1 MPLKKTLYTDIMHE
15 IDIKSF
21 EFALSKIEDG
31 FLFETFANSFLN
43 AVLGHSFIPVGT
55 TKDKGIDG
63 FQHIFCRKDRTKSIY
78 QISTELDC
86 EGKIQKTI
94 NKLKENNIV
103 FDRLYYV
110 TNRKINNKDVISE
123 NLSDDNDITVTI
135 FDILWFKSNA
145 NHSEA
150 TIKSYNIFVDS
161 HLHEFIKP
169 GKTVVVGNLN
179 TDSRIYVYLREQVEG
194 KISERKLDKSLAD
207 ALILFALEG
216 TDPDK
221 EIIKT
226 KDEIKLEIKKYIKFD
241 SSLLSNLIDER
252 LIKLSTKPRKIKY
265 HTKLDGY
272 CLPYETRLEI
282 RDRDINEIGL
292 LETFLA
298 QTELQLKINL
308 KENHV
313 NVKDLASLI
322 EGTIRDIYYQQGLEF
337 ANFIVNG
344 DSKNVVEKDLADI
357 IGTTVDKSPVVL
369 KNKEKVK
376 SALLMTIRDIVY
388 NGTIE
393 QKQYL
398 KCLSNTYMMM
408 FMLQWDPKL
417 SLFFESM
424 ASKLNIYVCT
434 SILIPALSELYLD
447 DPNKRH
453 WNLLESAN
461 KAGISLFI
469 NETILHELVSH
480 FKMINNKYQS
490 LYRFNETLL
499 LDDELETLYIDEIMI
514 RAYFYAKRENRISS
528 FDDFLNNFID
538 PSLKTAKDDFISY
551 LDEVFGIKYIP
562 DSNLDIKIDETEY
575 NLLSE
580 TLRETKSHDEKADN
594 DAKLI
599 LAIYKLREKYNETAK
614 SSIFGYKTWWLSKDT
629 TTYRAVIKAFGEEKY
644 PISCYIRPDFIYN
657 YITLTPNKEEVDET
671 YNKLFPSLLG
681 VNISY
686 HLPHDIAELVQKRLK
701 EHSDKPPM
709 RLKAIIRQ
717 LGEKLKSD
725 PSIRNKNSVRLF
737 LDEKLKN
744 GE

>member
-1 MPLKKTLYTDIMHE
+1 MHE

-21 EFALSKIEDG
+21 EYAISKIDDG

-43 AVLGHSFIPVGT
+43 AVLGHDFIPVGT
-55 TKDKGIDG
+55 TRDKGIDG
-63 FQHIFCRKDRTKSIY
+63 FQHLLCREDRVKNIY

-86 EGKIQKTI
+86 AGKIQNTI
-94 NKLKENNIV
+94 TKLKENNV
-103 FDRLYYV
+103 EFERLYYV
-110 TNRKINNKDVISE
+110 TNRKINNKDVLSE
-123 NLSDDNDITVTI
+123 TLSDNNDKVITI
-135 FDILWFKSNA
+135 YDSLWFKSYA

-150 TIKSYNIFVDS
+150 TINTYNIFVDS

-169 GKTVVVGNLN
+169 GKTVVVGNLD

-194 KISERKLDKSLAD
+194 KISEKKLDKSLAD

-221 EIIKT
+221 NIMKT
-226 KDEIKLEIKKYIKFD
+226 TAQLKSDINKYVKFD
-241 SSLLSNLIDER
+241 TSLLSDLIDER
-252 LIKLSTKPRKIKY
+252 LNKLSTKPRKIKY
-265 HTKLDGY
+265 HTKLDSY
-272 CLPYETRLEI
+272 CLPYDTRAEI
-282 RDRDINEIGL
+282 RDRDLNEEGL
-292 LETFLA
+292 LDAFLQ
-298 QTELQLKINL
+298 QTEEQLKQSL
-308 KENHV
+308 RENEV

-357 IGTTVDKSPVVL
+357 IGKTVDKSAVVIH
-369 KNKEKVK
+369 NKEKVK
-376 SALLMTIRDIVY
+376 SALLMTIRKIVY
-388 NGTIE
+388 DGTIE

-434 SILIPALSELYLD
+434 SIIIPALSELYLD
-447 DPNKRH
+447 TPNKRH

-461 KAGISLFI
+461 KAGISLYI
-469 NETILHELVSH
+469 NEIILHELVSH
-480 FKMINNKYQS
+480 FKMITNKYHS
-490 LYRFNETLL
+490 LYRFNESIL
-499 LDDELETLYIDEIMI
+499 LDDELETLYIDEILI
-514 RAYFYAKRENRISS
+514 RAYFYAKREGQINS
-528 FDDFLNNFID
+528 FDDFINNFID
-538 PSLKTAKDDFISY
+538 PNLRTAKDDFVSY
-551 LDEVFGIKYIP
+551 LSEVFGIKYVP
-562 DSNLDIKIDETEY
+562 DSNLDIKIDEDDFSI
-575 NLLSE
+575 LSE
-580 TLRETKSHDEKADN
+580 TLRNKKSHDEKADN

-629 TTYRAVIKAFGEEKY
+629 TTYKAVTKAFGDDKY
-644 PISCYIRPDFIYN
+644 PVSCYIRPDFIYN
-657 YITLTPNKEEVDET
+657 YITLTPNKVEVDET
-671 YNKLFPSLLG
+671 YDKLFPSLLG

-686 HLPHDIAELVQKRLK
+686 HLPNDIAVLVQKRLK
-701 EHSDKPPM
+701 EHADKPPM
-709 RLKAIIRQ
+709 RLKSIIRQ
-717 LGEKLKSD
+717 LGERLKSD
-725 PSIRNKNSVRLF
+725 PAIRNKNSVKLF

-744 GE
+744 GG

>member
-1 MPLKKTLYTDIMHE
+1 MHE

-21 EFALSKIEDG
+21 EFALSKIDDG
-31 FLFETFANSFLN
+31 FLFETFSNSFLN

-63 FQHIFCRKDRTKSIY
+63 FQHIFCRNDRTKSIY

-86 EGKIQKTI
+86 EGKIQNTI
-94 NKLKENNIV
+94 NKLKENKVV

-123 NLSDDNDITVTI
+123 KLSDNNDITVTI
-135 FDILWFKSNA
+135 FDLLWFKSNA

-150 TIKSYNIFVDS
+150 TINSYNIFVDS

-169 GKTVVVGNLN
+169 GKTVVVGNLD

-194 KISERKLDKSLAD
+194 KISEKKLDKSLAD

-221 EIIKT
+221 EILKT
-226 KDEIKLEIKKYIKFD
+226 KDEIKFEIKKYVKFD
-241 SSLLSNLIDER
+241 SSILGNLIDER
-252 LIKLSTKPRKIKY
+252 LDALSTKPRKIKY
-265 HTKLDGY
+265 HTKLEGY
-272 CLPYETRLEI
+272 CLPYDTRLEI
-282 RDRDINEIGL
+282 RDRNINEIGL
-292 LETFLA
+292 LETFLE
-298 QTELQLKINL
+298 QTELLLKENL
-308 KENHV
+308 KENDV

-322 EGTIRDIYYQQGLEF
+322 ERTIRDIYYQQGLEF
-337 ANFIVNG
+337 ANFMVNG

-398 KCLSNTYMMM
+398 KSLSNTYMMM

-434 SILIPALSELYLD
+434 SIIIPALSELYLD
-447 DPNKRH
+447 DSNKRH
-453 WNLLESAN
+453 WNLIESAN

-480 FKMINNKYQS
+480 FRMINNKYHS
-490 LYRFNETLL
+490 LYKFNENLL
-499 LDDELETLYIDEIMI
+499 LDDELEILYIDEIMI
-514 RAYFYAKRENRISS
+514 RAYFYAKREDRISS

-551 LDEVFGIKYIP
+551 LNEVFGIKYVP
-562 DSNLDIKIDETEY
+562 DSNLDIKIDEDEY

-686 HLPHDIAELVQKRLK
+686 HLPHDIAELVQRRLK

-717 LGEKLKSD
+717 LGERIKSD
-725 PSIRNKNSVRLF
+725 PSIRNKNSVRLY

>member
-1 MPLKKTLYTDIMHE
+1 MHE

-21 EFALSKIEDG
+21 EFALSKIDDG
-31 FLFETFANSFLN
+31 FLFEIFANSFLA
-43 AVLGHSFIPVGT
+43 AVFGHSFIPVGT

-63 FQHIFCRKDRTKSIY
+63 FQHVFCRNDRTKSIY

-86 EGKIQKTI
+86 EGKIQNTI
-94 NKLKENNIV
+94 NKLKSNNVV

-123 NLSDDNDITVTI
+123 KLSDNNDTTVTI
-135 FDILWFKSNA
+135 HDILWFKSNA

-169 GKTVVVGNLN
+169 GKTVVVGNLD

-194 KISERKLDKSLAD
+194 KISERKLYKSLAD

-226 KDEIKLEIKKYIKFD
+226 KNEIKSEIKKYIKFD
-241 SSLLSNLIDER
+241 SSLLGNLIDER
-252 LIKLSTKPRKIKY
+252 LDALSTKPRKIKY
-265 HTKLDGY
+265 HTILDGY

-298 QTELQLKINL
+298 QTELQLKDNL
-308 KENHV
+308 KDNHV

-322 EGTIRDIYYQQGLEF
+322 EGTIREIYYQQGLEF

-357 IGTTVDKSPVVL
+357 IGITVDKSPVVL
-369 KNKEKVK
+369 MNKEKVK

-424 ASKLNIYVCT
+424 AFKLNIYVCT
-434 SILIPALSELYLD
+434 SIIIPALSELYLD

-490 LYRFNETLL
+490 LYRFNESLL
-499 LDDELETLYIDEIMI
+499 LDDEIETLYIDEIMI

-528 FDDFLNNFID
+528 FDDFLNNFVD
-538 PSLKTAKDDFISY
+538 PNLRTAKDDLISY
-551 LDEVFGIKYIP
+551 LDEVFGIKYVP
-562 DSNLDIKIDETEY
+562 DANLDIKIDEAEY

-599 LAIYKLREKYNETAK
+599 LAIYKLREKFNETAK

-629 TTYRAVIKAFGEEKY
+629 TTYKAVIKAFGEEKY

-657 YITLTPNKEEVDET
+657 YITLKPNKEEVDDT

-686 HLPHDIAELVQKRLK
+686 HLPPDIAELVQKRLK
-701 EHSDKPPM
+701 EHGDKPPK

-717 LGEKLKSD
+717 LGERLKSD

-737 LDEKLKN
+737 LDEKLKDGN
-744 GE
+744 

>member
-1 MPLKKTLYTDIMHE
+1 MHE

-43 AVLGHSFIPVGT
+43 AVLGHCFIPVGT

-63 FQHIFCRKDRTKSIY
+63 FQHIFCRKDRTKNIY

-86 EGKIQKTI
+86 EGKIQNTI
-94 NKLKENNIV
+94 NKLKDNKVV
-103 FDRLYYV
+103 FNRLYFV

-123 NLSDDNDITVTI
+123 KLSDENDITVTI

-150 TIKSYNIFVDS
+150 TINSYNVFVDS

-169 GKTVVVGNLN
+169 GKTVVIGNLD

-221 EIIKT
+221 EILKT
-226 KDEIKLEIKKYIKFD
+226 KEEIKAEIKKYIKFD
-241 SSLLSNLIDER
+241 SSLLGNLIDER
-252 LIKLSTKPRKIKY
+252 LYALSTKPRKIKY

-292 LETFLA
+292 LETFLE
-298 QTELQLKINL
+298 QTELQLKENL
-308 KENHV
+308 KDNNM

-434 SILIPALSELYLD
+434 SIIIPALSELYLD

-461 KAGISLFI
+461 NAGISLFI

-480 FKMINNKYQS
+480 FKMINNKYHS
-490 LYRFNETLL
+490 LYRYNESLL
-499 LDDELETLYIDEIMI
+499 LDDEIETLYIDEIMI
-514 RAYFYAKRENRISS
+514 RAYFYAKRDNRVSS
-528 FDDFLNNFID
+528 FDDFLNNFVD

-551 LDEVFGIKYIP
+551 LNEVFGIKYVP
-562 DSNLDIKIDETEY
+562 DSNLDIKIDEAEY

-614 SSIFGYKTWWLSKDT
+614 TSIFGYKTWWLSKDT
-629 TTYRAVIKAFGEEKY
+629 TTYRAVIKAFGEDKY

-686 HLPHDIAELVQKRLK
+686 HLPPDIAELVQKRLK
-701 EHSDKPPM
+701 EHGDKPPM
-709 RLKAIIRQ
+709 RLKAIIRH

-737 LDEKLKN
+737 LDDKLKN
-744 GE
+744 GN